1 MSARPEIMEAIRLAT
16 LAPSRYNTQ
25 PWIFVVAGDRVQIF
39 PDPIRK
45 LAVVDAEERELHV
58 SLGSALE
65 NLVIAAHREGLAPEV
80 DYFPPEHPAAL
91 VVRFPVGRVEE
102 PPELFD
108 AIPQRHTTRRRYRRR
123 EIPMTALQQLETA
136 GRREGVAIH
145 VITDRTV
152 IDTVANLA
160 ATAVRVQWGNRAF
173 REELIN
179 WIRFNHQEVEQW
191 HDGLGARSLGLAP
204 TPRWLGAL
212 RVRHL
217 TAQSSRTR
225 RVLRQ
230 VTSSSALVV
239 FAAERNDRRH
249 WVDVGRSFERVV
261 LTATALGIRYAPMN
275 TACEVPPTH
284 RELQRSLHL
293 DGADPVFLIRLGY
306 AKAGARAPRRPLND
320 VVTARPAA
328 AGAIGTN

>member
-25 PWIFVVAGDRVQIF
+25 PWIFVMAGEQVRIF

-65 NLVIAAHREGLAPEV
+65 NLIIAAHREGLAPEV

-91 VVRFPVGRVEE
+91 VVRFPVGHVED
-102 PPELFD
+102 PPEMFD
-108 AIPQRHTTRRRYRRR
+108 AIRHGQTTRRRYRRQ
-123 EIPMTALQQLETA
+123 EIPATALQQLETA
-136 GRREGVAIH
+136 GRRRGIAIH

-152 IDTVANLA
+152 IDTIAKLT
-160 ATAVRVQWGNRAF
+160 ATAARVQWGDRAF
-173 REELIN
+173 RDELTN
-179 WIRFNHQEVEQW
+179 WIRFNHQEVTQW
-191 HDGLGARSLGLAP
+191 HDGLSARSLGLPP

-217 TAQSSRTR
+217 TTSSRTR
-225 RVLRQ
+225 RALRA
-230 VTSSSALVV
+230 VNSSSALVV

-249 WVDVGRSFERVV
+249 WVDVGRSFERLV
-261 LTATALGIRYAPMN
+261 LTATTLGIRYAPMN
-275 TACEVPPTH
+275 TACEVSATR

-293 DGADPVFLIRLGY
+293 DGAEPVFLIRLGY
-306 AKAGARAPRRPLND
+306 AKPRPRAPRRSLDD
-320 VVTARPAA
+320 VVTARPVAA
-328 AGAIGTN
+328 AASGTN